1 MVSPGISTAL
11 KLALYPIYFSDSSD
25 DSCKCATSAL
35 LIYSLK
41 VCATA
46 QKMRVGPSEPVCRSR
61 LQTTSSCIGK
71 EPFVVSVEEKAWQ
84 KTVSGE
90 DQGDERKRI
99 TDEVSK
105 YQRWRQN
112 WGACRSPG

>member
-1 MVSPGISTAL
+1 MRNCTEDEGRPLGAGLQEQASNRL
-11 KLALYPIYFSDSSD
+11 KLLWSKA
-25 DSCKCATSAL
+25 
-35 LIYSLK
+35 
-41 VCATA
+41 
-46 QKMRVGPSEPVCRSR
+46 M
-61 LQTTSSCIGK
+61 
-71 EPFVVSVEEKAWQ
+71 VVSVKEKAWQ
-84 KTVSGE
+84 KTVSGM

>member
-1 MVSPGISTAL
+1 MIVRDNPCFFN
-11 KLALYPIYFSDSSD
+11 YPNFEY
-25 DSCKCATSAL
+25 L
-35 LIYSLK
+35 LVRHERTFEYRLE
-41 VCATA
+41 VCTTA
-46 QKMRVGPSEPVCRSR
+46 QKMRVGPSEPAYRSR